1 MAPHTSSRAIQ
12 THHFFFDA
20 SSATAVMLLYRQVN
34 QAERWQSVEM
44 ERDGRSFKATIPGTY
59 TQSPFALQYY
69 FELRQG
75 PAANL
80 FPGFNEVFANQP
92 YFVLA
97 RG

>member
-1 MAPHTSSRAIQ
+1 
-12 THHFFFDA
+12 
-20 SSATAVMLLYRQVN
+20 
-34 QAERWQSVEM
+34 M
-44 ERDGRSFKATIPGTY
+44 ERDARSFKAMIPGTY

-75 PAANL
+75 ATASL
-80 FPGFNEVFANQP
+80 YPGFNEVFANQP